1 MAALWAAAL
10 VLLTSCQLFTGKQV
24 TPVNPLLGNWKIDSI
39 AIEEDS
45 SVLGYLLLGMSI
57 DEGLPY
63 DFQFDKDT
71 VTFFSKGAAPAKTPY
86 TYIDS
91 TRQLIIQDKDRD
103 TYVVRLLNDSTTGLQ
118 GNDSS
123 VIFLKKR

>member
-1 MAALWAAAL
+1 MAALCAAAL
-10 VLLTSCQLFTGKQV
+10 VLLTSCQFFTGKQA

-45 SVLGYLLLGMSI
+45 SALGFLLLGMSI

-63 DFQFDKDT
+63 DFQFEKDT
-71 VTFFSKGAAPAKTPY
+71 VTFFSKGAAPDKAPY

-91 TRQLIIQDKDRD
+91 TRQLIIRDEDMD
-103 TYVVRLLNDSTTGLQ
+103 TYVVRLVNDSTAGLQ

-123 VIFLKKR
+123 IIFLKKR